1 MESMVFTPAQEKPV
15 PSLHAGKDGESGVLP
30 MSGDE
35 LLPDCRG
42 FTYRSVRI
50 CELERFS
57 VK

>member
-1 MESMVFTPAQEKPV
+1 MVITSAQERPV
-15 PSLHAGKDGESGVLP
+15 SSPAARQDGDGVP
-30 MSGDE
+30 RSSGDE
-35 LLPDCRG
+35 LLQDCLG

>member
-1 MESMVFTPAQEKPV
+1 MVFTPAQEKPV

-30 MSGDE
+30 MSGDV
-35 LLPDCRG
+35 LLQDCRG

>member
-1 MESMVFTPAQEKPV
+1 MESMVFTPAQERSV
-15 PSLHAGKDGESGVLP
+15 PSPAARQDGDGVPRLP
-30 MSGDE
+30 GDE
-35 LLPDCRG
+35 LLQDGLG